1 MPVDVIGPGLKLE
14 PRPIH
19 IDEGPM
25 PIPLIKVAHAHFNLA
40 LQAAQFLNNHFFK
53 KIKQNL

>member
-25 PIPLIKVAHAHFNLA
+25 PIPLIKVAHAHFKLA
-40 LQAAQFLNNHFFK
+40 LQAAQFLNNLFLK
-53 KIKQNL
+53 